1 MPPNS
6 PAVVPM
12 KISVVNHKDLECIDG
27 GTTRV
32 RSIVHGLANHGHQ
45 VWYSCYG
52 DGGYTSDGPVSEVR
66 IRKPDLRIL
75 RKLGRSFYGGD
86 EGEAAIDIL
95 SCNHPIAA
103 LRLGPILS
111 SSGLVQIEQI
121 WSALYPLLY
130 ARMKG
135 KVSLL
140 DDHNVEALLA
150 QRLSGHVSNQKLFAA
165 WVTYVSVLERVC
177 CMLADEVVV
186 TSDLDKHN
194 LSRIQHVPEK
204 KIRVIPNG
212 TDPAHY
218 KPDPALGAETRRT
231 LQIPDEAPVLT
242 FVGRSSYPPNRLA
255 VEYIKNILSPAVWEK
270 YPKAR
275 FLIVSRELPEA
286 IVKNA
291 DPRFIPISDKQD
303 YPYINAS
310 DLCLAPLAVGG
321 GTRIKILN
329 YLACGKPVV
338 STPVGVEGIPVVAD
352 QHIAIADLDSF
363 AEAVNRHL
371 AETGRMEE
379 MGARAR
385 EFVVENCSWESSVS
399 MFEDLHQ
406 ELVRKNGA

>member
-1 MPPNS
+1 MR
-6 PAVVPM
+6 
-12 KISVVNHKDLECIDG
+12 ISVVNHKDLESIDG

-32 RSIVHGLANHGHQ
+32 RSIVHGLANRGHQ
-45 VWYSCYG
+45 VYYSCYG
-52 DGGYTSDGPVSEVR
+52 DGGYTNDGPVSEVR

-95 SCNHPIAA
+95 SCNHPIAS

-130 ARMKG
+130 ARLKG

-140 DDHNVEALLA
+140 DDHNVEAVLA
-150 QRLSGHVSNQKLFAA
+150 QRLSSHVSNRKLFAA

-177 CMLADEVVV
+177 CMLADKIVV
-186 TSDLDKHN
+186 TSDLDKYN
-194 LSRIQHVPEK
+194 LSRVQHVPEK

-212 TDPAHY
+212 TDPAQY

-231 LQIPDEAPVLT
+231 LRIPEEAPVLT

-255 VEYIKNILSPAVWEK
+255 VEYIKNTLSASVWEK
-270 YPKAR
+270 YPQAR

-286 IVKNA
+286 IVKDA
-291 DPRFIPISDKQD
+291 DPRFIVISDKRD

-352 QHIAIADLDSF
+352 RHIAIADLDGFPETVS
-363 AEAVNRHL
+363 RHL
-371 AETGRMEE
+371 AGTGRMAE
-379 MGARAR
+379 MGSRAR
-385 EFVVENCSWESSVS
+385 EFVVENCCWERSVS

-406 ELVRKNGA
+406 ELASKNGA